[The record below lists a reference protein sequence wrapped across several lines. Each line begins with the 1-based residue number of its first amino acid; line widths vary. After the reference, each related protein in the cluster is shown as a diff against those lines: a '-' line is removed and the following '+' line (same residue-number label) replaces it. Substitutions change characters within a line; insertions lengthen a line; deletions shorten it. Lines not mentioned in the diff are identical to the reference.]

1 VEWNNPL
8 DQLVRAQLLPVLQ
21 QRALYQQVQLAEHIQ
36 VQVLAR
42 QRLVVL

>member
-21 QRALYQQVQLAEHIQ
+21 QRALYQQVQLAEHIL
-36 VQVLAR
+36 VPALAR
-42 QRLVVL
+42 PQLGL